1 MARKAADAAIGAT
14 EQALIEMG
22 REHSPDIRLVHPAHT
37 TMDCTSSFGTCLH
50 LHRLRSRVP
59 QGQELRHVMLVR
71 AGLHPAGAGGF
82 KKNCSTSPRGA

>member
-1 MARKAADAAIGAT
+1 MRLPPRERDQPHTHPQPAHSRPNLPASTTRARKAADAAIGAT

-22 REHSPDIRLVHPAHT
+22 RKHRRDIRLVHPAHT

-59 QGQELRHVMLVR
+59 Q
-71 AGLHPAGAGGF
+71 
-82 KKNCSTSPRGA
+82 